1 MYRFRVG
8 QSSASITKRV
18 NLKKSR
24 SPLLSN
30 SNSVRYEKMSAQTVG
45 GVPVLILKEG
55 TGRSTGKE
63 AQRNN
68 ITAAKVV
75 AETVRTTLGPRGMDK
90 MLVST
95 IGDVTITND
104 GATIM
109 KELDVQHPA
118 AKMLVE
124 VSKTQDDE
132 VGDGTTTAVLLS
144 GELLERAEK
153 LLDKDVHPT
162 VIVDGYKKAAEK
174 AIEILDKLSMP
185 VAEKDDATLR
195 HVAMTS
201 MYSKGIVVA
210 KEHFADIAVKAVKQ
224 VSEKVDGKIKADIDL
239 VKIVKKHG
247 KGLEETELV
256 RGIVI
261 DKEISHAQMPK
272 RIEAAKIALLN
283 AKLENEKTEFDA
295 KININNPDQMHL
307 FIEEEEKMLKDM
319 VSQIEKTGAN
329 VLFSEKG
336 IDDVALHFLSKAG
349 IAAIKN
355 VSSGDLEKLSKATGG
370 RIVSSVK
377 ELTKDALGEA
387 KLIEEVK
394 IGDDKLVYVRDAK
407 NPKAVTIVV
416 RGGTEHVV
424 DEADRSLHDALCVVR
439 NALEDGKILAGGGA
453 PEAELSKRL
462 RDYAVKVGGREQ
474 LAIEAFA
481 ESLEIVP
488 TTLAENAGLDP
499 IDVLVELRSKHERAG
514 SPWFGIDVYTGKTAD
529 MWKLNIVEPLRV
541 KKQVV
546 RSATEAVTMLLRV
559 DDVIASKGVD
569 KGAGGGKDFKPP
581 GGDEEF

>member
-1 MYRFRVG
+1 
-8 QSSASITKRV
+8 
-18 NLKKSR
+18 
-24 SPLLSN
+24 
-30 SNSVRYEKMSAQTVG
+30 MSQATG
-45 GVPVLILKEG
+45 GIPVLILKEG

-124 VSKTQDDE
+124 VSKTQDNE

-144 GELLERAEK
+144 GELLEKAEK

-162 VIVDGYKKAAEK
+162 VIVDGYKRAAEK
-174 AIEILDKLSMP
+174 AIEMLDKMSFP
-185 VAEKDDATLR
+185 VTEKDDVILR

-224 VSEKVDGKIKADIDL
+224 VSEKIDGKTKADIEL
-239 VKIVKKHG
+239 IKIVKKHG

-256 RGIVI
+256 KGIVI
-261 DKEISHAQMPK
+261 DKEISHPQMPK
-272 RIEAAKIALLN
+272 KIQMAKIALLN

-319 VSQIEKTGAN
+319 VAQIEKTGAN

-336 IDDVALHFLSKAG
+336 VDDIALHYLAKSG

-355 VSSGDLEKLSKATGG
+355 VSSGDLEKLSKATGA
-370 RIVSSVK
+370 RIVANVK
-377 ELTKDALGEA
+377 DLTKDALGEA
-387 KLIEEVK
+387 KLIEEIK

-407 NPKAVTIVV
+407 NPKAVTIVI

-424 DEADRSLHDALCVVR
+424 DEADRSLHDALSVVR
-439 NALEDGKILAGGGA
+439 NAVEDGKIVAGGGA
-453 PEAELSKRL
+453 PEAELAKRL
-462 RDYAVKVGGREQ
+462 REYAVKVGGREQ

-481 ESLEIVP
+481 EALEAVP

-499 IDVLVELRSKHERAG
+499 IDILVELRSKHERPGNPWAG
-514 SPWFGIDVYTGKTAD
+514 VDVYSGDVKD
-529 MWKLNIVEPLRV
+529 MKKLNVLEPVRV
-541 KKQVV
+541 KQQVIKAA
-546 RSATEAVTMLLRV
+546 SEAASMILRI
-559 DDVIASKGVD
+559 DDVIASKGVE
-569 KGAGGGKDFKPP
+569 KGGPGGGKDFPKP
-581 GGDEEF
+581 GGDDEF

>member
-1 MYRFRVG
+1 
-8 QSSASITKRV
+8 
-18 NLKKSR
+18 
-24 SPLLSN
+24 
-30 SNSVRYEKMSAQTVG
+30 MSAQG
-45 GVPVLILKEG
+45 SQGVPVYILKEG

-75 AETVRTTLGPRGMDK
+75 AETVRSTLGPRGMDK
-90 MLVST
+90 MLVSS

-124 VSKTQDDE
+124 VSKTQDNE

-144 GELLERAEK
+144 GELLEKAEK
-153 LLDKDVHPT
+153 MLDKDVHPT

-174 AIEILDKLSMP
+174 AIEILDKLSIP
-185 VAEKDDATLR
+185 ISEKDDVILRQVAT
-195 HVAMTS
+195 TS
-201 MYSKGIVVA
+201 MYSKGIAVA
-210 KEHFADIAVKAVKQ
+210 KEHFSDIAVKAVKHI
-224 VSEKVDGKIKADIDL
+224 SEKTDGKIKADIDQI
-239 VKIVKKHG
+239 KILKKHG
-247 KGLEETELV
+247 KSLEETELV
-256 RGIVI
+256 KGIVI
-261 DKEISHAQMPK
+261 DKELAHAQMPK
-272 RIEAAKIALLN
+272 TITGARIALLN
-283 AKLENEKTEFDA
+283 AKIEVEKTEFDA

-307 FIEEEEKMLKDM
+307 FIEEEEKMLVDM

-329 VLFSEKG
+329 IVFSEKG
-336 IDDVALHFLSKAG
+336 IDDVALHYLAKKG
-349 IAAIKN
+349 IGAVKN
-355 VSSGDLEKLSKATGG
+355 VSSGDLEKLSKATGA
-370 RIVSSVK
+370 RIVASVK
-377 ELTKDALGEA
+377 DLAKDALGEA

-394 IGDDKLVYVRDAK
+394 IGDDKLLYIRDSK
-407 NPKAVTIVV
+407 NPKAVTIVI

-439 NALEDGKILAGGGA
+439 NALEDGKIVAGGGA
-453 PEAELSKRL
+453 PEAELAKRL
-462 RDYAVKVGGREQ
+462 REYAVKVGGREQ

-481 ESLEIVP
+481 ESLEAVP
-488 TTLAENAGLDP
+488 TTLAENAGFDP

-514 SPWFGIDVYTGKTAD
+514 SPWFGIDVFTGDVKD
-529 MWKLNIVEPLRV
+529 MRKLNVLEPLRV
-541 KKQVV
+541 KQQVIK
-546 RSATEAVTMLLRV
+546 SASEAASMILRI